1 MVTIV
6 SCSNLDLNSQHSA
19 LVVRKK
25 GALIPRDIQ
34 LHCHSVSCK
43 TILQP
48 STSVNI
54 RPTEIGGRFVAANA
68 TPKY

>member
-1 MVTIV
+1 M
-6 SCSNLDLNSQHSA
+6 DLNSLHSA

-43 TILQP
+43 IILQAP
-48 STSVNI
+48 TSVNI
-54 RPTEIGGRFVAANA
+54 RPTEIGGRFVAAKANL
-68 TPKY
+68 KILI